1 MGAIRMSGAG
11 TSTLQL
17 DSVAADLAQLRLA
30 TEQLGRLAA
39 ANADLA
45 PVVTATRASLDKLE
59 KALAAQDEERRQL
72 RALARTSHIVNST
85 LELEAVLEYVMDT
98 IIGLTEAERGFLML
112 MNEAGDLEVCT
123 ARNLDRETITGSSFE
138 ISRSIVYQVARD
150 GQPVVTTNAQA
161 DPRFSSQQSVV
172 NYSLRSILCVPLK
185 VRDVITGV
193 IYADNRIRTGLFT
206 DKDRDLLAAFA
217 NQSAVAIENARLFKR
232 VKQQLDAITEM
243 KALMDNV
250 FASIAS
256 GVITTDVSDHIR
268 LLNRAAEQI
277 LDLDGAQAV
286 GQHLTE
292 ALPALSA
299 ATDKVTE
306 VREQERPVLG
316 MEVSAHLP
324 RRGQLS
330 LHLNLSPLQDAR
342 RQTLGV
348 AIVVDDLTET
358 KRLRAKQE
366 MWRRYMSPAVID
378 SLPDDPH
385 ELRLGGA
392 KREITTLFADIRGFT
407 TFSETLDP
415 ERLVELLNQ
424 YFTVAAGAIL
434 EQQGTID
441 KFLGDAVMALFNAPL
456 EQPDHTLRAVRAASA
471 IQRDVEAFQ
480 QSLEPCWRLSFG
492 IGITRGEAVVG
503 NIGTSD
509 RLDFTA
515 IGDYVNLAKRLQ
527 ENARAGQV
535 ILSRRAYAAVKDLV
549 QVETLAPMVVKG
561 RTAPEQVYA
570 LVGLY

>member
-1 MGAIRMSGAG
+1 
-11 TSTLQL
+11 
-17 DSVAADLAQLRLA
+17 
-30 TEQLGRLAA
+30 
-39 ANADLA
+39 
-45 PVVTATRASLDKLE
+45 
-59 KALAAQDEERRQL
+59 
-72 RALARTSHIVNST
+72 
-85 LELEAVLEYVMDT
+85 
-98 IIGLTEAERGFLML
+98 
-112 MNEAGDLEVCT
+112 
-123 ARNLDRETITGSSFE
+123 
-138 ISRSIVYQVARD
+138 
-150 GQPVVTTNAQA
+150 
-161 DPRFSSQQSVV
+161 
-172 NYSLRSILCVPLK
+172 
-185 VRDVITGV
+185 
-193 IYADNRIRTGLFT
+193 
-206 DKDRDLLAAFA
+206 
-217 NQSAVAIENARLFKR
+217 VAIENARLFKR

-299 ATDKVTE
+299 ATDKVTQ

-316 MEVSAHLP
+316 MELSAHLP
-324 RRGQLS
+324 RRGHLS
-330 LHLNLSPLQDAR
+330 LNLNLSPLQDAR
-342 RQTLGV
+342 HQTLGV

-385 ELRLGGA
+385 ELKLGGA

-415 ERLVELLNQ
+415 EQLVELLNQ

-434 EQQGTID
+434 EQKGTID

-456 EQPDHTLRAVRAASA
+456 EQPDHTMRAVRAAAA
-471 IQRDVEAFQ
+471 IQRDVAVFQ
-480 QSLEPCWRLSFG
+480 RSLDPCWRLSFG

-503 NIGTSD
+503 NIGMSD

-535 ILSRRAYAAVKDLV
+535 ILSQRAYEAVRDFV
-549 QVETLAPMVVKG
+549 QVETLAPMLVKG
-561 RTAPEQVYA
+561 RSAPEQVYA
-570 LVGLY
+570 LAGLY